1 MMLEPMDTK
10 KTRAFRFSKGGPTA
24 RISSPANKKKH
35 ERSVSLRGVQLRV
48 LARQPNDEGMSDDG
62 MKRLGELVG
71 GGS

>member
-10 KTRAFRFSKGGPTA
+10 KNTSVPFSLRGSNCAYWLASQQKKTRAFRSSKGGP
-24 RISSPANKKKH
+24 
-35 ERSVSLRGVQLRV
+35 LRV